1 VIWFCTVGWTAGAGS
16 AAAGV
21 PVSTTVPSVET
32 LVVAV
37 DFVLLDD
44 VGATGVVELVLSV
57 VEESAGGE
65 VRVEGG
71 AVLDPVGVRVVGV
84 PAVDVGA
91 EVELA
96 GAGDVGEVG
105 DVGVVGPVVGAEVVG
120 SSVVGVAGVVLS
132 SVVGSLPLG
141 VDSGVD
147 GAELVGSLAVVDSVG
162 SAEDAPVDPSDAA
175 PSACG
180 LSMVATEEVVPAS
193 LPVSANATEAPPNT
207 RAVLSA
213 STRIG
218 RIADRSRERAVT
230 DMRL

>member
-1 VIWFCTVGWTAGAGS
+1 
-16 AAAGV
+16 
-21 PVSTTVPSVET
+21 VET

-37 DFVLLDD
+37 DFVVLDD
-44 VGATGVVELVLSV
+44 VGATGVGELVLSV
-57 VEESAGGE
+57 VEEPTGGG

-71 AVLDPVGVRVVGV
+71 AGLGPVGVRVVGV

-91 EVELA
+91 EVEL
-96 GAGDVGEVG
+96 GGGG
-105 DVGVVGPVVGAEVVG
+105 DVGVVGPVVGAEGVGSSVVG
-120 SSVVGVAGVVLS
+120 SPVVGVAGVVLS
-132 SVVGSLPLG
+132 SVVGSLPVG

-162 SAEDAPVDPSDAA
+162 SADDAPVDPSDAA

-180 LSMVATEEVVPAS
+180 LSIVATEEAVPAA

-207 RAVLSA
+207 RAVLIA